1 MENNKLNY
9 KITEKELIHFSRREI
24 SKKITKDSSL
34 FFEINFGNVA
44 DVETVIKNIVEIFKM
59 ANLKQ
64 FHFCKDENDKIF
76 HQYLL
81 TNSSDEE
88 KSQLLEKVFDI
99 LRMESFEQIYSYI
112 YDSICDDLDKK
123 FEQSNYCDFKNDKCI
138 AQRTVK
144 TAHKTMGCC
153 YMHTYSKIMSMPI
166 DLGLCKYLQDKK
178 CSKKCIT
185 CDFFTCKYLKKKGIV
200 FRLEDY
206 EIFKY
211 FFNKKQKKII
221 NESFFKTKEEIID
234 LLMKNL

>member
-1 MENNKLNY
+1 MENNKSNY

-34 FFEINFGNVA
+34 FFEINFENIA

-59 ANLKQ
+59 ANLN
-64 FHFCKDENDKIF
+64 HF
-76 HQYLL
+76 HQYIFA
-81 TNSSDEE
+81 NSSNES

-99 LRMESFEQIYSYI
+99 LKMESFKQIYSYI

-123 FEQSNYCDFKNDKCI
+123 IEQNNYCDFKNDKCI

-166 DLGLCKYLQDKK
+166 SLGLCKYLQDKK

-185 CDFFTCKYLKKKGIV
+185 CKFFTCKYLKKKGIV

-211 FFNKKQKKII
+211 FFNKKQKRII

-234 LLMKNL
+234 LLIKNL